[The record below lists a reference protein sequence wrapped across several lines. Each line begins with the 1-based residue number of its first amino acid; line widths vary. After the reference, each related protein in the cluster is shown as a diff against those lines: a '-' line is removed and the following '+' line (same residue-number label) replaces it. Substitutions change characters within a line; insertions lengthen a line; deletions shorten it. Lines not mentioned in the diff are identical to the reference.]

1 MLRPGILDNAG
12 KATTKALHT
21 LGFPEVNDVKI
32 GKIIDI
38 TCEEEDIEQKMVEA
52 EQPEFAPTLQNLIDE
67 KTLKWIFVGGK
78 GGVGKT
84 TTSSSLAVEM
94 SKHRDS
100 VSTTKSA

>member
-38 TCEEEDIEQKMVEA
+38 ICLPDH
-52 EQPEFAPTLQNLIDE
+52 LI
-67 KTLKWIFVGGK
+67 
-78 GGVGKT
+78 
-84 TTSSSLAVEM
+84 
-94 SKHRDS
+94 
-100 VSTTKSA
+100 